1 MNKTMMTMMC
11 VLAAAGASEST
22 ITNLTV
28 RSEKKEREILVTVV
42 LPDAHDGDF
51 VWVQF
56 DCKSKGDKA

>member
-1 MNKTMMTMMC
+1 MMTMMC
-11 VLAAAGASEST
+11 VLAAAGASAST

-28 RSEKKEREILVTVV
+28 RSEKKEREIPVTVV

-56 DCKSKGDKA
+56 GCK